1 MTSFTNVLIALEGKT
16 IPSLKEKNQ
25 RAAEKWRQ
33 MPQDEKQ
40 QYVEAA
46 KQKTVQNGDIPADS
60 WGEATRILHNMQKNV
75 RLTSSQICTYILMFI
90 VKCVY
95 IRYTIRM
102 YYTLRMCYTYYQKV
116 TVWGVKIAKY
126 FIYCLTCICTCIID
140 NLITKF
146 ISPLPLIRI
155 CSFIIRIH
163 IF

>member
-75 RLTSSQICTYILMFI
+75 RLTVYSS
-90 VKCVY
+90 
-95 IRYTIRM
+95 
-102 YYTLRMCYTYYQKV
+102 
-116 TVWGVKIAKY
+116 
-126 FIYCLTCICTCIID
+126 
-140 NLITKF
+140 
-146 ISPLPLIRI
+146 
-155 CSFIIRIH
+155 
-163 IF
+163 